1 MSHYDSYD
9 IFASPKIVT
18 PYHIYKYASFRQDF
32 CVHHV
37 SRCHWGLHLWQ
48 YLHCNV
54 VTYTKIYDWL
64 QRVWIEINFNIR
76 LPHIVNKKNLLHE
89 SITGVKKLHFYL
101 LRVSGNIISFKCT
114 FKVAFYYHLVHSRK
128 NSCISYK

>member
-9 IFASPKIVT
+9 SFASPKIVT
-18 PYHIYKYASFRQDF
+18 PYHIYKYASFRQDL

-37 SRCHWGLHLWQ
+37 SRCHLGLH
-48 YLHCNV
+48 CDSIFI
-54 VTYTKIYDWL
+54 VTLSHIQKFMTDYS
-64 QRVWIEINFNIR
+64 VWIEINFNIQ

-114 FKVAFYYHLVHSRK
+114 FEFAFYYRLIHSRK